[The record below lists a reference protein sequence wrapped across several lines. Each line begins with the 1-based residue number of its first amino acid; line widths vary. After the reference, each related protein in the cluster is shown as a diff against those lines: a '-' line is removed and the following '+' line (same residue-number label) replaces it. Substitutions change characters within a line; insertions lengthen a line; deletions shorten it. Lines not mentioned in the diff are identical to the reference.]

1 MTPFIR
7 NSLRMKTLF
16 ASLGLMTCT
25 GLLQAQ
31 TTQKDS
37 VKLKEVVVSS
47 SRASAITPVTFV
59 NFNKTEIARVNLGQ
73 DLPVLLNYLPAVVST
88 TFDGT
93 GVGYT
98 DYRIRGA
105 DNSRINV
112 TINGIPYN
120 DADSQTTF
128 FVNLQDFASSIENI
142 QIQRGVGTSTNGAGA
157 FGASI
162 NILTDRPSNKAFTK
176 LSGGLGSFGTNRQSL
191 KFGTGISEQG
201 FAFSGRLSRIA
212 SDGYVDR
219 ATSELKSYFLQG
231 DYVQGNTRIQ
241 AITFGG
247 TERTGLS
254 FFGLDQAGLEMDR
267 RMNFDGI
274 FFDRD
279 GNQQIYEDQTDNYA
293 QNHFQLHW
301 SQVWTGNWRSQ
312 FSLHYTQGDG
322 FFEQMNDDAS
332 LSFYRLEE
340 FTFNGENQETAD
352 LATRAFLNSDFY
364 GGVFSLT
371 YQKDRWEWV
380 TGGSFNYYDG
390 EQFGEVISADLALLP
405 QRPYRF
411 YNNNSDKTDLNL
423 YSKVNLKLAEDLTGF
438 ADVQFRRVDYEARGT
453 LFEPG
458 AMLALDETY
467 NFFNP
472 KAGLSYQLKPGSRL
486 YLSWA
491 RAHREPARVDFENG
505 SPEAERLDDFE
516 LGWRTQSRNF
526 RLGANAYYMLFSNQ
540 LVLTGALDEV
550 GFPIRQNSGRSYRL
564 GIELDAQWQPSSKW
578 TIAPNVALSQN
589 RNRDFVTPLNG
600 ELTNLG
606 NTEISFSPSV
616 VAANRL
622 EFKPSKAWAFTLFSK
637 YVGEQ
642 FMSNTEAENARLEDY
657 FVQDLNLQFQTS
669 SLGFIRKLVLQAQI
683 NNLFDLEYEN
693 NGYYFTFD
701 VPNEGDPGV
710 TTFDGNGFYPQ
721 AGINILLGVSLFF

>member
-1 MTPFIR
+1 
-7 NSLRMKTLF
+7 MKTLF
-16 ASLGLMTCT
+16 ASLALFGLV
-25 GLLQAQ
+25 GFVQAQ
-31 TTQKDS
+31 NTEPDSVKQKE

-47 SRASAITPVTFV
+47 SRASSITPVTFV
-59 NFNKTEIARVNLGQ
+59 NFEKADIAKVNLGQ

-162 NILTDRPSNKAFTK
+162 NILTDRASDEAFASVST
-176 LSGGLGSFGTNRQSL
+176 GIGSFGTNRQSI
-191 KFGTGISEQG
+191 KFGTGALGDG
-201 FAFSGRLSRIA
+201 FSFSGRLSRIA

-231 DYVQGNTRIQ
+231 DYVKGETRLQ

-254 FFGLDQAGLEMDR
+254 FFGLDQAGLDMDR

-274 FFDRD
+274 YFDRD
-279 GNQQIYEDQTDNYA
+279 GNQQIYQNQTDNYA
-293 QNHFQLHW
+293 QNHFHLHW
-301 SQVWTGNWRSQ
+301 NQGWNSNWRSQ
-312 FSLHYTQGDG
+312 FSLHYTQSAG

-332 LSFYRLEE
+332 LSAYRLDD
-340 FTFNGENQETAD
+340 FTFNGEAQTTAD
-352 LATRAFLNSDFY
+352 LATQAHLNSDFY

-371 YQKDRWEWV
+371 YQKDQLEWI

-390 EQFGEVISADLALLP
+390 IQFGEIVSADLALLP
-405 QRPYRF
+405 ERPFRF
-411 YNNNSDKTDLNL
+411 YENTTVKTDLSV
-423 YSKVNLKLAEDLTGF
+423 YSKANFELAPNLNGF
-438 ADVQFRRVDYEARGT
+438 ADLQFRRVDYEAS
-453 LFEPG
+453 G
-458 AMLALDETY
+458 ALLELGAQLDVDETY

-491 RAHREPARVDFENG
+491 RSHREPARVDFENG

-516 LGWRTQSRNF
+516 LGWRTQNRTF
-526 RLGANAYYMLFSNQ
+526 QLGANVYYMLFNNQ

-550 GFPIRQNSGRSYRL
+550 GFPIRQNSGKSYRL
-564 GIELDAQWQPSSKW
+564 GIELDAQWQPHPKW
-578 TIAPNVALSQN
+578 TIAPNVALSENKNQ
-589 RNRDFVTPLNG
+589 DFITPLDG
-600 ELTNLG
+600 TLQNLG
-606 NTEISFSPSV
+606 DTDISFSPSV
-616 VAANRL
+616 VAGNRI
-622 EFKPSKAWAFTLFSK
+622 EFRPDDSWSFTLFSK

-642 FMSNTEAENARLEDY
+642 FMSNTEAANSRLESY
-657 FVQDLNLQFQTS
+657 FVQDLNLQYQTGS
-669 SLGFIRKLVLQAQI
+669 FGFVKKLVLQGQI
-683 NNLFDLEYEN
+683 NNLLDLEYEN

-701 VPNEGDPGV
+701 VPDGAGGV
-710 TTFDGNGFYPQ
+710 STLDGNGFYPQ
-721 AGINILLGVSLFF
+721 AGINFLLGATLHF

>member
-1 MTPFIR
+1 
-7 NSLRMKTLF
+7 MKTLF
-16 ASLGLMTCT
+16 ATLACLGFS
-25 GLLQAQ
+25 GYLLAQ
-31 TTQKDS
+31 TTEADSVKQKE
-37 VKLKEVVVSS
+37 VKLKEVVVAS
-47 SRASAITPVTFV
+47 SRASSITPVTFV
-59 NFNKTEIARVNLGQ
+59 NFDKAELAKVNLGQ

-162 NILTDRPSNKAFTK
+162 NILTDQPQAEAFATI
-176 LSGGLGSFGTNRQSL
+176 GGGFGSFGTNRQSV
-191 KFGTGISEQG
+191 KFGTGLLQNG
-201 FAFSGRLSRIA
+201 FSFSGRLSRIA

-231 DYVQGNTRIQ
+231 DYVKGETRIQ

-254 FFGLDQAGLEMDR
+254 FFGLDQAGLETDR
-267 RMNFDGI
+267 RFNFDGI
-274 FFDRD
+274 YFDRD
-279 GNQQIYEDQTDNYA
+279 GNQRIYEDQTDNYA

-301 SQVWTGNWRSQ
+301 SQGWNGNWRSQ
-312 FSLHYTQGDG
+312 FSLHYTQSAG

-332 LSFYRLEE
+332 LSAYRLDD
-340 FTFNGENQETAD
+340 FDFNGETQTTAD
-352 LATRAFLNSDFY
+352 LASQAHLNSDFY
-364 GGVFSLT
+364 GGVFSVT
-371 YQKDRWEWV
+371 YQKDQLEWI

-390 EQFGEVISADLALLP
+390 EQFGEVVSADLALLP
-405 QRPYRF
+405 MRPFRF
-411 YNNNSDKTDLNL
+411 YENTTDKTDFNL
-423 YSKVNLKLAEDLTGF
+423 YSKANFRLARDLTGF
-438 ADVQFRRVDYEARGT
+438 ADLQFRRVGYEASGN
-453 LFEPG
+453 LFELG
-458 AMLALDETY
+458 AQLEVDKTY

-472 KAGLSYQLKPGSRL
+472 KAGFSYQLKPGSRL

-491 RAHREPARVDFENG
+491 RSHREPARVDFENG
-505 SPEAERLDDFE
+505 SPDAERLDDFE
-516 LGWRTQSRNF
+516 LGWRKQSRNF
-526 RLGANAYYMLFSNQ
+526 SLGANVYYMLFNDQ

-550 GFPIRQNSGRSYRL
+550 GFPIRQNSGQSYRL
-564 GIELDAQWQPSSKW
+564 GIELDAQWQPHPKW
-578 TIAPNVALSQN
+578 TIAPNVALSENKNQ
-589 RNRDFVTPLNG
+589 DFVTPIDGALQ
-600 ELTNLG
+600 NLG
-606 NTEISFSPSV
+606 NTDISFSPSV

-622 EFKPSKAWAFTLFSK
+622 EFRPNEAWSFTLFSK

-642 FMSNTEAENARLEDY
+642 FMSNIQAENSRLEDY
-657 FVQDLNLQFQTS
+657 FVQDLNLQYQTGPM
-669 SLGFIRKLVLQAQI
+669 GFIRKLVLQAQV
-683 NNLFDLEYEN
+683 NNVFDLEYEN

-701 VPNEGDPGV
+701 VPDGSGGV
-710 TTFDGNGFYPQ
+710 STLDGNGFYPQ
-721 AGINILLGVSLFF
+721 AGINFLFGATLHL

>member
-1 MTPFIR
+1 
-7 NSLRMKTLF
+7 MKILF
-16 ASLGLMTCT
+16 TCLGLLAFS

-31 TTQKDS
+31 TSPQDS

-47 SRASAITPVTFV
+47 SRASTITPVTYV
-59 NFNKTEIARVNLGQ
+59 NFGKAEIAKVNLGQ

-162 NILTDRPSNKAFTK
+162 NILTDRPSENPHAQ
-176 LSGGLGSFGTNRQSL
+176 LSAGVGSYGTQRQSI
-191 KFGTGISEQG
+191 KFGTGITRQG
-201 FAFSGRLSRIA
+201 FSFSGRLSRIA

-219 ATSELKSYFLQG
+219 ATSELKSYWLQG
-231 DYVQGNTRIQ
+231 DYVEGGTRLQ

-254 FFGLDQAGLEMDR
+254 FFGLDRAGLEMDR

-301 SQVWTGNWRSQ
+301 SQAWSGPWRSQ

-322 FFEQMNDDAS
+322 YFEQMNDDAS

-340 FTFNGENQETAD
+340 FSFNGENQETAD
-352 LATRAFLNSDFY
+352 LASRAFLNSDFY

-371 YQKDRWEWV
+371 YDKGGIEWI

-405 QRPYRF
+405 QRPFRF
-411 YNNNSDKTDLNL
+411 YNNTSDKTDFNV
-423 YSKVNLKLAEDLTGF
+423 YSKVNLRLAEQLTGF
-438 ADVQFRRVDYEARGT
+438 ADLQYRRVGYEASGT

-458 AMLALDETY
+458 AMLEVEETY

-516 LGWRTQSRNF
+516 LGWRTQNRHF
-526 RLGANAYYMLFSNQ
+526 RLGANMYYMSFSNQ

-564 GIELDAQWQPSSKW
+564 GVELDAQWQPAPRW
-578 TIAPNVALSQN
+578 IIAPNLALSQN
-589 RNRDFVTPLNG
+589 RNQDFITSLDG
-600 ELTNLG
+600 ALTNLG
-606 NTEISFSPSV
+606 DTEISFSPSV

-622 EFKPSKAWAFTLFSK
+622 EYRPSEAWAFTLFSK

-642 FMSNTEAENARLEDY
+642 FMSNTEADNARLEDY
-657 FVQDLNLQFQTS
+657 FVQDLNVQYQTGAF
-669 SLGFIRKLVLQAQI
+669 GFVKRLMLQAQI

-701 VPNEGDPGV
+701 IPNESGTGV
-710 TTFDGNGFYPQ
+710 TTLDGNGFYPQ
-721 AGINILLGVSLFF
+721 AGINFLFGASFFF